1 MKLNDIIVFLNLH
14 RQQKIEKIYSMYQ
27 FHQSYGVKVTD
38 LRTLAKTI
46 GYDPYLAYELLTID
60 SYETIFLSVLIKDPS
75 SWIDTDFKLYAK
87 KARSSS
93 VVDQALADVII
104 SSPECLSCLKDLYN
118 SDDLDLTYAFYAT
131 FQGYLRKTPLDVL
144 DVSFGTVVLDH
155 IKTHIQ
161 DESPSIQNAMNN
173 VVVMAGLHVPD
184 LVEKAYEVAHHIGY
198 VLPVRAKNS
207 CNIQSAVDYLDRYIV
222 NPKYSRVA
230 KLKQEKTT

>member
-1 MKLNDIIVFLNLH
+1 MKLNDIKDFLNLH
-14 RQQKIEKIYSMYQ
+14 RQDKVEKIYSIYQ
-27 FHQSYGVKVTD
+27 FQQRYGVKVTD

-46 GYDPYLAYELLTID
+46 GYDQYLASELLTID

-75 SWIDTDFKLYAK
+75 SWQVDDFKLYAK

-93 VVDQALADVII
+93 VVDQALADVILT
-104 SSPECLSCLKDLYN
+104 SPGGLSCLKDFFQ
-118 SDDLDLTYAFYAT
+118 SDDPDLKYAFYAT
-131 FQGYLRKTPLDVL
+131 FQGYLRKTPLDIL
-144 DVSFGTVVLDH
+144 DTSFGAIVLDH
-155 IKTHIQ
+155 IKIHIQ
-161 DESPSIQNAMNN
+161 DESASIQNAMNN

-184 LVEKAYEVAHHIGY
+184 LVEKAYDVAHHIGY